1 MILVV
6 AIQVPLSMCEKKMA
20 LCKMWVAEV
29 EREPTILSAAI
40 HSSLQVF
47 GSDRMKPVKPR
58 QCKRFSKDGMYS

>member
-6 AIQVPLSMCEKKMA
+6 VIQVPVSMCEKKMA

-40 HSSLQVF
+40 RSSLQVF
-47 GSDRMKPVKPR
+47 CYPYPILFTSHQID
-58 QCKRFSKDGMYS
+58 QTYATLL